1 MKSIS
6 KFSRIALTTGLALGG
21 VFALAGTAQAA
32 TTGAT
37 DATFA
42 ISGGALSITV
52 PASPVALATVA
63 TGALSASGQLG
74 PVTVGDT
81 RGALSNGWT
90 TTVTST
96 AFTTG
101 TSTTNETV
109 SVGNVAYSSGAFTAH
124 SGNGTFVPGS
134 LVTAPSYTAGAGNSS
149 TTWNPTLTFTL
160 AASQVAGTYSG
171 TITHSLA

>member
-1 MKSIS
+1 MRTTS
-6 KFSRIALTTGLALGG
+6 KFACIALTTGLAVGAIVG
-21 VFALAGTAQAA
+21 LAGPAGAA
-32 TTGAT
+32 TTGGT

-42 ISGGALSITV
+42 ITSGSLAITV
-52 PASPVALATVA
+52 PTSPVALATVA

-74 PVTVGDT
+74 PVTVDDT

-124 SGNGTFVPGS
+124 SGAGTFVAGS
-134 LVTAPSYTAGAGNSS
+134 LVTAPSYTGGAGNSS

-171 TITHSLA
+171 TITHSVA